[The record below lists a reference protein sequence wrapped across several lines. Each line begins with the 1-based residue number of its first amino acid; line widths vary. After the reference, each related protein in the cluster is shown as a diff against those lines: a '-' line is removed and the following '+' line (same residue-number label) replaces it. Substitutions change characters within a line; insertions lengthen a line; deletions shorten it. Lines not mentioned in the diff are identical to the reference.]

1 MQAADVAE
9 SFDAASEPEGNRQ
22 ATYRQLT
29 LFVLQLLRFRPTTKQ
44 ADS

>member
-9 SFDAASEPEGNRQ
+9 SFDAASEPEGNCQ

-29 LFVLQLLRFRPTTKQ
+29 LFCSSTSAIQ
-44 ADS
+44 AHYQTS